1 MAYAD
6 TRADIIVYGP
16 DKTLQLA
23 VEVKTKRD
31 ASLEWVTQFRRNLL
45 VHNVIPAAPYF
56 LLALPDFFYLWK
68 RHTRTSLEVPPDYK
82 IDAFETL
89 SLYLGPTMDG
99 TSYTSN
105 YAFEFLVTDW
115 LENLVS
121 GELAPDE
128 LSVSSHWL
136 VDSGLYEAIKH
147 GSVVTEAQV

>member
-6 TRADIIVYGP
+6 TRSDIIVYGS

-23 VEVKTKRD
+23 VEVKIRRD

-45 VHNVIPAAPYF
+45 IHGVIPAAPYF

-68 RHTRTSLEVPPDYK
+68 RRSSTSPEVPPDYK

-99 TSYTSN
+99 TNYTSSF
-105 YAFEFLVTDW
+105 AFEFLVSLW
-115 LENLVS
+115 LENLINA
-121 GELAPDE
+121 ELRPDNISKN
-128 LSVSSHWL
+128 LNWL
-136 VDSGLYEAIKH
+136 
-147 GSVVTEAQV
+147 